1 MKKNVAIFCPSG
13 NFGGMELDSIK
24 LSKKLN
30 AHCNIVLVTKKG
42 GFLEQN
48 FDRYFTK
55 EDDVKLESLAFKS
68 FSFLDTILQTRKILH
83 FTLVLLRISF
93 KELIS
98 IKTKFFQKVLVQS
111 II

>member
-30 AHCNIVLVTKKG
+30 AHCNIVLLTKKG

-48 FDRYFTK
+48 FDKYFSPHEYSPT
-55 EDDVKLESLAFKS
+55 LEIQLNLYSAKCQQKMRTDPKGVATPF
-68 FSFLDTILQTRKILH
+68 FLKYAY
-83 FTLVLLRISF
+83 
-93 KELIS
+93 S
-98 IKTKFFQKVLVQS
+98 ITY
-111 II
+111 